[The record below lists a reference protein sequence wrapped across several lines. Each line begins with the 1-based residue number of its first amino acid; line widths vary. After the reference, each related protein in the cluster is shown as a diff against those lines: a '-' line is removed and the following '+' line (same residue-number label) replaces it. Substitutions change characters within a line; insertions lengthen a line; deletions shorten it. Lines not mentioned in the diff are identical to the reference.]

1 MNELYLKIPKQRR
14 NVAYW
19 CLLAGRTGL
28 LVGRK
33 YFFLLNSRQN
43 CKMHSKDSRHTVQKK
58 GTTPSSGWVGKG
70 GSCIIFYLPR
80 T

>member
-1 MNELYLKIPKQRR
+1 MTFTYKLIPNQRR

-19 CLLAGRTGL
+19 CLLAGKTGL

-43 CKMHSKDSRHTVQKK
+43 CQMHSKDPRHTVKK
-58 GTTPSSGWVGKG
+58 ALPPPKDWQVRVR
-70 GSCIIFYLPR
+70 SCIMFYLPR

>member
-1 MNELYLKIPKQRR
+1 MVSRFAKISRDDILRTNELYLQIPKQRR

-43 CKMHSKDSRHTVQKK
+43 CQMHSKDPRHTVKK
-58 GTTPSSGWVGKG
+58 A
-70 GSCIIFYLPR
+70 LPPPKDW
-80 T
+80 

>member
-1 MNELYLKIPKQRR
+1 MNELYPQIPKQRR

-43 CKMHSKDSRHTVQKK
+43 CQMHSKDPRHTVKK
-58 GTTPSSGWVGKG
+58 A
-70 GSCIIFYLPR
+70 LPPPNDW
-80 T
+80 